1 MFASRRSRR
10 SRRRRLG
17 FDKKPCAKVSW
28 KFRAILFTY
37 HEELGIIGSNKRIW
51 KKHNMNCLKQ
61 YGVTEE
67 MHKTLLH
74 FSSPKNQEIFEKV
87 LTLLLER
94 AYYTGAVDTLKKV
107 KVGLMDK
114 SNSLPDCSPKV
125 QIPYS
130 EL

>member
-1 MFASRRSRR
+1 
-10 SRRRRLG
+10 
-17 FDKKPCAKVSW
+17 V
-28 KFRAILFTY
+28 ILFTY